1 MVVKSESSPLARPR
15 GRWRN
20 MPTHW
25 RVTLGA
31 LVLWPLLAWGA
42 ARALVIRVGPQRAD
56 ALVVLSGSAAYVE
69 RTDSAARLFKEG
81 RAPLVLLTNDGN
93 LGGWSVTEERNPPF
107 VDLAVGRLRSGGVP
121 PDKILVLSQR
131 PTNTYDEAAAVRDY
145 AVEHRLGTLLVVTSA
160 YHSRRALW
168 TWQRVFRGTGIEVG
182 LEPASRGVRTPPAWS
197 WWLSGDGWRQVAGEY
212 VKMVFYAA
220 KY

>member
-1 MVVKSESSPLARPR
+1 MVVKGESSALGQRSR
-15 GRWRN
+15 FRN
-20 MPTHW
+20 MPTRW

-31 LVLWPLLAWGA
+31 LALWPLLAWGA
-42 ARALVIRVGPQRAD
+42 ARALVVRVGPQRAD

-69 RTDSAARLFKEG
+69 RTDSAARLFHEG
-81 RAPLVLLTNDGN
+81 RAPLVLLTNDGM
-93 LGGWSVTEERNPPF
+93 LAGWSVTEERNPPF
-107 VDLAVGRLRSGGVP
+107 VELAAGRLQRAGVP
-121 PDKILVLSQR
+121 PDKIQVLSQR
-131 PTNTYDEAAAVRDY
+131 PTNTYDEAAAVRKY
-145 AVEHRLGTLLVVTSA
+145 AVEHRLGSLLVVTSA

-182 LEPASRGVRTPPAWS
+182 LEPASRGMRTPPAWS
-197 WWLSGDGWRQVAGEY
+197 WWLSGDGWREVAGEY